1 MKQILKWPLLT
12 LLSLTLLVG
21 CAKDDG
27 EDTVITK
34 YVGCSKALEG
44 QGDCIRWM
52 DRTVYFAFSNANN
65 PNRNNE
71 FQKAKV
77 REALEEIEELTLL
90 GRNYFDFKEV
100 DEGLL
105 NPIIEPGLSPSQYK
119 SFILIWP
126 DSEFN
131 DFVVNQL
138 GGNIPDPNAITV
150 INSAYK
156 RKFFMIFRA
165 SCFVSAATCNAIS
178 TPGLNALVARQM
190 GLLTGIAPLSCDD
203 EPENVMC
210 ADIPSDVQWSE
221 INKQKW
227 ASTEDNILEVIL
239 NNPNFYD
246 EYVPPTN

>member
-1 MKQILKWPLLT
+1 MKKYLNWSLLL
-12 LLSLTLLVG
+12 LLSLGAISCT
-21 CAKDDG
+21 KENDDPS
-27 EDTVITK
+27 VVTK
-34 YVGCSKALEG
+34 YIGCTKALEG

-52 DRTVYFAFSNANN
+52 DRNIYFAFSNASN

-77 REALEEIEELTLL
+77 KEALLEIQDLTML
-90 GRNYFDFKEV
+90 GRDYFKFTEV

-105 NPIIEPGLSPSQYK
+105 QPVIEPGLSPNQYR

-126 DSEFN
+126 DREFN
-131 DFVVNQL
+131 NFVVNQL

-156 RKFFMIFRA
+156 RKFFMIIRA
-165 SCFVSAATCNAIS
+165 SCFVSEASCNGIS
-178 TPGLNALVARQM
+178 TPGLNALIARQLGM
-190 GLLTGIAPLSCDD
+190 LTGISPVSCDD

-210 ADIPSDVQWSE
+210 ASLPSDIQWEE
-221 INKQKW
+221 INKQRW

-246 EYVPPTN
+246 EYVPPSN